1 MLHFAAKGKAKWMAE
16 LLLSK
21 GVNIN
26 VKAILYLNL
35 KILYQMKIRLNK

>member
-26 VKAILYLNL
+26 KKDFLYLNI
-35 KILYQMKIRLNK
+35 KYYFK